1 MKKIKYLFLVLIV
14 TTCFIIGNVIINAV
28 TPFYNITGL
37 YITTTQVEPGGRV
50 YVDYMGQRDSSTHVT
65 GYFICDTD
73 VHDIGIELQ
82 DVTGNP
88 YFQMPNNLK
97 AGKTY
102 TMTGLTITDSQGTV
116 SYSLVPN
123 GESNYMN
130 PLGRNTVTINA
141 PYKLS
146 KLELL
151 SEPTLT
157 PNGSVRLRLETT
169 VNCNY
174 ISVCLRNTS
183 VPTMAP
189 IVYLTKVSD
198 NVYEIRGS
206 SSMSDSITD
215 GKYYISDVFLFDGT
229 DTSNHFSSY
238 SRGGTTMPLNYRIEI
253 NVSGYTTPET
263 NTAVVNNSFLN
274 GLEIKSTNAKLNETV
289 NVALNTSSALTS
301 ATLMFSNETESM
313 TVNVK
318 DLNTSEPYFVVPFTT
333 SAGTYNLDYA
343 ILKDNDGNEYQYR
356 KGEDYYTIKHFDF
369 NSTLTVENKIAE
381 GNLLNLDNSKITA
394 DIIEKIKDLDSNIVI
409 EINAEEDPVVSKELF
424 NAIQNSNKTLIFK
437 YKDLE
442 WTFNGLDIKNPKM
455 IDVSTNIYNVNKDE
469 KISSKVQNGLVLDF
483 AANNELPGKCLIK
496 VYNSDTIAKIINKD
510 NANIYYYN
518 EATDKFEVIKLNAEY
533 NTNGYY
539 EFYISHNSKY
549 VITTDNIDSEYIT
562 ETTEESTMDIK
573 AILTIAI
580 PSAVI
585 LILLI
590 VIIVLI
596 IKVKKAKNNE

>member
-14 TTCFIIGNVIINAV
+14 TTCFVIGNVIINAV
-28 TPFYNITGL
+28 SPFYNITGL
-37 YITTTQVEPGGRV
+37 YLNNNSVSAGDKLYVELYMIQKDESTSITGTFDNG
-50 YVDYMGQRDSSTHVT
+50 SNSTIT
-65 GYFICDTD
+65 LQLK
-73 VHDIGIELQ
+73 DILS
-82 DVTGNP
+82 NP
-88 YFQMPNNLK
+88 YFEIPSNLQPDTK
-97 AGKTY
+97 Y
-102 TMTGLTITDSQGTV
+102 TLTSLTVSDSKGTIT
-116 SYSLVPN
+116 YSMVE
-123 GESNYMN
+123 GGQNYMN
-130 PLGRNTVTINA
+130 PLSRNYFNVKSQQQLQLGNF
-141 PYKLS
+141 
-146 KLELL
+146 ELVGD
-151 SEPTLT
+151 STLT
-157 PNGSVRLRLETT
+157 PENNITFNLTT
-169 VNCNY
+169 PVNCSY
-174 ISVCLRNTS
+174 ISVVLRDRVIPTISHIIYLENVSGNTYRLNS
-183 VPTMAP
+183 YTMP
-189 IVYLTKVSD
+189 DDIV
-198 NVYEIRGS
+198 
-206 SSMSDSITD
+206 D
-215 GKYYISDVFLFDGT
+215 GEYYISDIFLFHGGNGSPYHY
-229 DTSNHFSSY
+229 SNY
-238 SRGGTTMPLNYRIEI
+238 SRGNDVIPLSYYVGITVSGFSKTEQENTDTEFLNNIEI
-253 NVSGYTTPET
+253 KIENV
-263 NTAVVNNSFLN
+263 
-274 GLEIKSTNAKLNETV
+274 KLNEKV
-289 NVALNTSSALTS
+289 NVVLDTKKMLTS
-301 ATLMFSNETESM
+301 ATLIFSNETESM

-369 NSTLTVENKIAE
+369 NSTLTVENQIAE

-424 NAIQNSNKTLIFK
+424 SAIQNSNKTLIFK

-442 WTFNGLDIKNPKM
+442 WTFNGLDIQNPKM
-455 IDVSTNIYNVNKDE
+455 IDVSTNIYNVSKDE

-549 VITTDNIDSEYIT
+549 VITTDNIDSKYVT
-562 ETTEESTMDIK
+562 ETAEENTMDVK
-573 AILTIAI
+573 TILTIAI
-580 PSAVI
+580 PSAII

-596 IKVKKAKNNE
+596 VKVKKAKNNE

>member
-28 TPFYNITGL
+28 SPFYNITGL
-37 YITTTQVEPGGRV
+37 YIITTQVEPGGRV

-183 VPTMAP
+183 APTMCP
-189 IVYLTKVSD
+189 IVYLNKVSD
-198 NVYEIRGS
+198 TVYEILGN
-206 SSMSDSITD
+206 SSMSESITD

-229 DTSNHFSSY
+229 NTSNHFSSY
-238 SRGGTTMPLNYRIEI
+238 SRGGTTMPLNYHIEI

-263 NTAVVNNSFLN
+263 NTTVENKSFLN
-274 GLEIKSTNAKLNETV
+274 GLEIKSTNAKLNEKV
-289 NVALNTSSALTS
+289 NVALNTTSALTS
-301 ATLMFSNETESM
+301 ATLMFSNENESM

-318 DLNTSEPYFVVPFTT
+318 DLNTAEPYFVVPFTT
-333 SAGTYNLDYA
+333 SAGAYNLDYA
-343 ILKDNDGNEYQYR
+343 ILKDKDGNEYQYR

-369 NSTLTVENKIAE
+369 NSTLTVENQIAE

-394 DIIEKIKDLDSNIVI
+394 DIIEKIKELDSNIVI
-409 EINAEEDPVVSKELF
+409 EINAEEAPIVSKELF
-424 NAIQNSNKTLIFK
+424 DAIQNSNKTLIFK

-469 KISSKVQNGLVLDF
+469 KISSKVQNGFVLDF

-496 VYNSDTIAKIINKD
+496 VYNSDTISKIINKD

-518 EATDKFEVIKLNAEY
+518 EETDKFEVIKLNAEY

-549 VITTDNIDSEYIT
+549 VVTTDKIDSEYVT
-562 ETTEESTMDIK
+562 ETTEGNSLDVKT
-573 AILTIAI
+573 ILTIAI
-580 PSAVI
+580 PAVVI
-585 LILLI
+585 FILLL
-590 VIIVLI
+590 VIILL
-596 IKVKKAKNNE
+596 VKKLNKAKNNQ

>member
-238 SRGGTTMPLNYRIEI
+238 SRGGNTMPLNYHIEI
-253 NVSGYTTPET
+253 NVSGYTAPET

-274 GLEIKSTNAKLNETV
+274 GLDIKSTNAKLNEKV
-289 NVALNTSSALTS
+289 NVVMNTSSALTS
-301 ATLMFSNETESM
+301 ATLMFSNANESM

-318 DLNTSEPYFVVPFTT
+318 DLNTAEPYFIVPFTT

-369 NSTLTVENKIAE
+369 NSKLNVENKIAE

>member
-14 TTCFIIGNVIINAV
+14 TTCFVIGNVIINAV
-28 TPFYNITGL
+28 SPFYNITGL
-37 YITTTQVEPGGRV
+37 YISTTQVEPGGRV

-198 NVYEIRGS
+198 NIYEIRGS

-289 NVALNTSSALTS
+289 NVTLNTSSALTS

-333 SAGTYNLDYA
+333 NAGTYNLDYA

-369 NSTLTVENKIAE
+369 NSTLTVENQIAE

-424 NAIQNSNKTLIFK
+424 SAIQNSNKTLIFK

-442 WTFNGLDIKNPKM
+442 WTFNGLDIQNPKM
-455 IDVSTNIYNVNKDE
+455 IDVSTNIYNVSKDE

-549 VITTDNIDSEYIT
+549 VITTDNIDSKYVT
-562 ETTEESTMDIK
+562 ETAEENTMDVK
-573 AILTIAI
+573 TILTIAI
-580 PSAVI
+580 PSAII

-596 IKVKKAKNNE
+596 VKVKKAKNNE

>member
-14 TTCFIIGNVIINAV
+14 TTCFVIGNVIINAV
-28 TPFYNITGL
+28 SPFYNITGL
-37 YITTTQVEPGGRV
+37 YISTTQVEPGGRV

-198 NVYEIRGS
+198 NIYEIRGS

-289 NVALNTSSALTS
+289 NVTLNTSSALTS

-333 SAGTYNLDYA
+333 NAGTYNLDYA

-369 NSTLTVENKIAE
+369 NSTLTVENQIAE
-381 GNLLNLDNSKITA
+381 GNLLNLDNSRITA

-424 NAIQNSNKTLIFK
+424 SAIQNSNKTLIFK

-442 WTFNGLDIKNPKM
+442 WTFNGLDIQNPKM
-455 IDVSTNIYNVNKDE
+455 IDVSTNIYNVSKDE

-549 VITTDNIDSEYIT
+549 VITTDNIDSKYVT
-562 ETTEESTMDIK
+562 ETAEENTMDVK
-573 AILTIAI
+573 TILTIAI
-580 PSAVI
+580 PSAII

-596 IKVKKAKNNE
+596 VKVKKAKNNE